1 MRKYIPEY
9 SPDTVLVESAFRLE
23 SGETPFRN
31 LKGDSVKLDRVA
43 VSAKRIIG
51 CTLNDIVVCDL
62 NSPNYHKFIENFDGH
77 PLKIV
82 GVTDTESEYKT
93 LVFAGTINR
102 VPVIRLTMDEE
113 GGKEGDYLH
122 YDYFLFKGL
131 DKPQML
137 GRKRDDLV
145 LDKEQAVESLNA
157 SFSKFFDLDPTAKKF
172 RVDTIHSASFD
183 PMEDSL
189 LVEAVVSY
197 KNGKS
202 KESSLK
208 LKDIHTGKYRIEG
221 FCPTEGNVMVEGN
234 SIVFGNAKGT
244 EDMNMKRCYEF
255 DEKVLKGQMNRVFSE
270 IFSERAKFM
279 PFTVSEITGAKF
291 SESDDSLI
299 VEARVCYE
307 DGKEENAEFCFSDI
321 HTGKYTLTETS
332 GVFDMEDI
340 VIEGDCS
347 MKNDTLFFLS
357 PEEKEEK

>member
-1 MRKYIPEY
+1 MRKYIPAY
-9 SPDTVLVESAFRLE
+9 SPDSILVESAFRLE

-51 CTLNDIVVCDL
+51 CTLGDIVVCDS

-82 GVTDTESEYKT
+82 GVTDTESDYKT

-113 GGKEGDYLH
+113 SGKDGEYLH

-137 GRKRDDLV
+137 GRKREDMV
-145 LDKEQAVESLNA
+145 MDKEQAVESINA
-157 SFSKFFDLDPTAKKF
+157 SLSSCFASDPNSIRF

-183 PMEDSL
+183 PMTDSLTVEVACTYENGKSMNSSLKLKGVHTGKYRIKGFSSAEGNILVEGNSIVFGNVKGIEENMKRCYEFDEGVLEEQMNSVFSEIFAERAKFMPFTVSDIVAAKFSESDDSL

-197 KNGKS
+197 
-202 KESSLK
+202 
-208 LKDIHTGKYRIEG
+208 
-221 FCPTEGNVMVEGN
+221 
-234 SIVFGNAKGT
+234 
-244 EDMNMKRCYEF
+244 
-255 DEKVLKGQMNRVFSE
+255 
-270 IFSERAKFM
+270 
-279 PFTVSEITGAKF
+279 
-291 SESDDSLI
+291 
-299 VEARVCYE
+299 E
-307 DGKEENAEFCFSDI
+307 DGKEENAEFRLSDI
-321 HTGKYTLTETS
+321 HTGTYTLTETS

-340 VIEGDCS
+340 VIEGNCS
-347 MKNDTLFFLS
+347 MKDDTLFFSSLE
-357 PEEKEEK
+357 EEKEK